1 MILRAYKWR
10 KICLIFFS
18 ILFLIGCKDST
29 LKESKVKIN
38 KQKVTFE
45 KNEIEKINSNVKNQD
60 SIEPWKG
67 EYYFESTNRD
77 DLKTSFEIHIKQIDD
92 ISIKYISEDATPE
105 LYKHIIGELI
115 TPRKL
120 KINFNKK
127 YEEMGIIFLEKDENE
142 YNISG
147 EPIYFINPGSDNL
160 QIKKI
165 R

>member
-1 MILRAYKWR
+1 MKMILRAYKWR

-92 ISIKYISEDATPE
+92 ISIKYISEDDTPE

-115 TPRKL
+115 
-120 KINFNKK
+120 
-127 YEEMGIIFLEKDENE
+127 
-142 YNISG
+142 
-147 EPIYFINPGSDNL
+147 
-160 QIKKI
+160 
-165 R
+165 